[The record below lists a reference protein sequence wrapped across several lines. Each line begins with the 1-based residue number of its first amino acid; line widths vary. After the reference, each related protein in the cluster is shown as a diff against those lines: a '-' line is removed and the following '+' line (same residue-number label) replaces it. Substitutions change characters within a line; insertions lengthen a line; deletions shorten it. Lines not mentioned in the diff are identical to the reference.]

1 MTLAAFL
8 ALASVQLMAAI
19 SPGPAVLM
27 TARTGVTQGLRM
39 GLWMAAG
46 IGLGAVFWAVAAL
59 FGLALLFRVAPTAL
73 LVLKVVG
80 GAYLIWIAI
89 QMWRHAAEPLATGA
103 GAADSLPGSGPAAL
117 WKGIA
122 TQLSNPK
129 PVVFFGAVFAGM
141 VPPDTALWVKAALL
155 GVVFSTDFLWNS
167 LVARLFSFERT
178 RAAYLN
184 LKTVIDRVF
193 GGVLALLGAKVAL
206 T

>member
-39 GLWMAAG
+39 GVWMAAG
-46 IGLGAVFWAVAAL
+46 IGFGAVFWAVAAL
-59 FGLALLFRVAPTAL
+59 FGLALLFKIAPAAL
-73 LVLKVVG
+73 TVLKIGG
-80 GAYLIWIAI
+80 GAYLVWIAI
-89 QMWRHAAEPLATGA
+89 QMWRHAKEPLSTDS
-103 GAADSLPGSGPAAL
+103 ADSTLPRSGPAAL
-117 WKGIA
+117 WKGIT
-122 TQLSNPK
+122 TQLANPK

-141 VPPDTALWVKAALL
+141 VPPDTALWIKGALL
-155 GVVFSTDFLWNS
+155 CVVFSTDFVWNVI
-167 LVARLFSFERT
+167 VARLFSFDRT

-184 LKTVIDRVF
+184 LKTLIDRSF
-193 GGVLALLGAKVAL
+193 GGALALLGLKVAL

>member
-39 GLWMAAG
+39 GVWMAAG
-46 IGLGAVFWAVAAL
+46 IGFGAVFWAVAAL
-59 FGLALLFRVAPTAL
+59 FGLALLFKVAPAAL
-73 LVLKVVG
+73 VALKIIG

-89 QMWRHAAEPLATGA
+89 QMWRHAKEPLST
-103 GAADSLPGSGPAAL
+103 DSTDQTLPQSGPAAL
-117 WKGIA
+117 WKGIT
-122 TQLSNPK
+122 TQLANPK

-141 VPPDTALWVKAALL
+141 VPPDTPIWIKGALL
-155 GVVFSTDFLWNS
+155 CVVFSTDFTWNVI
-167 LVARLFSFERT
+167 VARLFSFDRT

-184 LKTVIDRVF
+184 LKTLIDRSF
-193 GGVLALLGAKVAL
+193 GAVLALLGLKVAL